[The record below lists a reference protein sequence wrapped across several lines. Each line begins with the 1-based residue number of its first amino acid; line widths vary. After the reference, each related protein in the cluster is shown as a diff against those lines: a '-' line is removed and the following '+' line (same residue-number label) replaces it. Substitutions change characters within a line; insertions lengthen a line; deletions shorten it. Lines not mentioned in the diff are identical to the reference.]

1 MSLPSSRWIG
11 CGPGLLETIDSTPS
25 GSYTLVGN
33 AACNPAAPVVALLTG
48 TPTSGTAPLTVTL
61 NASASHPPLNGGTIK
76 GYTFSFGDGSA
87 AVSQSTPTVQH
98 SYSAVGTY
106 QANATVTD
114 TGGGTG
120 TSANVAIAVKSP
132 TAAPTAALK
141 ATPTSGTAPLTVD
154 FSAADSH
161 DPNSGGSIKQYSFNF
176 GDGSAYVVQKTSTV
190 KHTYTS
196 AASHVASVTVTDA
209 EGGTASA
216 SVTVKTTQ

>member
-1 MSLPSSRWIG
+1 M
-11 CGPGLLETIDSTPS
+11 LETIDSTPS

-196 AASHVASVTVTDA
+196 AASYVASVTVTDA